1 MAEVHDEAALEA
13 ALEVLYHE
21 WGSLGFWA
29 RRLHQEF
36 SPGRKRYIGGV
47 AAVRSVL
54 TSRTHGFSFLRQH
67 KRLDLSIERLVL
79 KPEWNHLFY
88 DEERALA
95 RKRLERIS
103 K

>member
-1 MAEVHDEAALEA
+1 MAEVHNEAALEHE
-13 ALEVLYHE
+13 LEVLYQE

-36 SPGRKRYIGGV
+36 SPGRKNYIGGV
-47 AAVRSVL
+47 APVRSVL

-79 KPEWNHLFY
+79 KPEWSQLFS
-88 DEERALA
+88 DKDRALA